1 VKLIVGLGNPGSDY
15 VGTRHNVG
23 FEVIDAVAE
32 RLGWVGKG
40 EFNRRAKSAFDAL
53 TIDGM
58 LSLHSIGGQ
67 SNSAEKLVLM
77 KPMTFM
83 NVSGK
88 SVRAVMDFFK
98 LTPSEVLVI
107 VDELALPCG
116 RLRLRPDGSDGGHNG
131 LKSIKQMLGTDKYPR
146 LRVGIDPPPPH
157 MAGRDYVLGRYT
169 PEQRPLMDA
178 AVAKAAGCVATWAD
192 EGIVTAMNRFNTEMT
207 A

>member
-1 VKLIVGLGNPGSDY
+1 LGNPGSEY

-40 EFNRRAKSAFDAL
+40 EFNRRAKSAFEAL
-53 TIDGM
+53 TVDGV
-58 LSLHSIGGQ
+58 LSLHSVGGT
-67 SNSAEKLVLM
+67 EKLVLM
-77 KPMTFM
+77 KPVTFM

-88 SVRAVMDFFK
+88 AVRSAMDFFK
-98 LTPSEVLVI
+98 LTPPEVLVI

-116 RLRLRPDGSDGGHNG
+116 KLRLRPDGSDGGHNG

-146 LRVGIDPPPPH
+146 LRVGIDPPPPQI
-157 MAGRDYVLGRYT
+157 AGRDYVLGRYT
-169 PEQRPLMDA
+169 PDQRPLMDA

-192 EGIVTAMNRFNTEMT
+192 EGIVTAMNRFNTEIT